1 MSEKLLVIC
10 SVTENSL
17 NDGDKK
23 VLERG
28 IKKLYEQHI
37 GTHVKSVILWMEI
50 PTGQAYLAGQTSNA
64 STILAT
70 MPNQLPSPERS
81 AFLYAVRDL
90 WMSHTHC
97 QANELVISAS
107 DQSLVQQFLNES
119 RLRVTKFRRL
129 EVMVK
134 LIARVLWA
142 KLVRGR
148 LQTNINL

>member
-1 MSEKLLVIC
+1 
-10 SVTENSL
+10 
-17 NDGDKK
+17 
-23 VLERG
+23 
-28 IKKLYEQHI
+28 
-37 GTHVKSVILWMEI
+37 
-50 PTGQAYLAGQTSNA
+50 
-64 STILAT
+64 